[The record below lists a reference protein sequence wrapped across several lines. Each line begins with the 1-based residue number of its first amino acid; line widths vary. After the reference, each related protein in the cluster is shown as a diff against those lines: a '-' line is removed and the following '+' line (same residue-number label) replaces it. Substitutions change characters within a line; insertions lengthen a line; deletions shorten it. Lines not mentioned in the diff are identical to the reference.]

1 MEPNS
6 QRSRGFGFVV
16 FSNPEDAENVFE
28 DKGHEINGKIVDVKR
43 AISKDVSVYLCFFCF
58 LRALMSPG
66 KHYFPKS

>member
-43 AISKDVSVYLCFFCF
+43 AISKDVSVYLCF
-58 LRALMSPG
+58 L
-66 KHYFPKS
+66 